1 MKTRTVLIGLAALAI
16 AGGLAWR
23 YGPALVSGHSHPPPS
38 PPAIPVTAGVADVR
52 DVPVYVQGLGTV
64 QAFNTVNVR
73 SRVDGQITKVFFK
86 EGQDVKTGDP
96 LFQIDPRPFQAALDQ
111 AKANKAKDEA
121 TLQGAQLDLQRYS
134 TLLPSGFQTRQQY
147 DQQKATVGQFQGAV
161 QADQAQIDT
170 AQLNLDYATVRSP
183 IDGRTGQRLVDIG
196 NYVQATQSMNLVTV
210 TQLKP
215 IYVSFT
221 LPQTDLDSVRQA
233 NDKSQLAVAAYG
245 QDNKTLLSQGKLTLI
260 DNQVDVATGTFHLRA
275 TFDNNDLRLWPG
287 EFVNARLVLSIK
299 KNAVT
304 VPAETVMQGPDGAY
318 VYVIKPDGTAD
329 RRAITVAMTQEGH
342 AVIDKGLS
350 VGEQVVVEGQY
361 RITQGGKL
369 QIRSG
374 PGSNNVADGSGQA
387 TSQVA
392 GSGHEPAQ

>member
-1 MKTRTVLIGLAALAI
+1 MSPGPPAVHAA
-16 AGGLAWR
+16 
-23 YGPALVSGHSHPPPS
+23 
-38 PPAIPVTAGVADVR
+38 PAIPVTAGIAEAQ
-52 DVPVYVQGLGTV
+52 DVPVYIQGLGTV

-111 AKANKAKDEA
+111 AKGTKAKDEA
-121 TLQGAQLDLQRYS
+121 SLRGAQLDLQRYS
-134 TLLPSGFQTRQQY
+134 KLMPSGFQTQQQY

-196 NYVQATQSMNLVTV
+196 NYVQATQNMNLVTV

-221 LPQTDLDSVRQA
+221 LPQTELDPVRQA
-233 NDKSQLAVAAYG
+233 DASGELAVEAYG
-245 QDNKTLLSQGKLTLI
+245 QDNKTLLSHGKLSLI

-275 TFDNNDLRLWPG
+275 TFDNIDLRLWPG
-287 EFVNARLVLSIK
+287 EFVNARLVLSTK

-304 VPAETVMQGPDGAY
+304 VPAETVMQGPQGAY
-318 VYVIKPDGTAD
+318 VYVIKPDDTAD
-329 RRAITVAMTQEGH
+329 RRPVTVAMTQEGR
-342 AVIDKGLS
+342 AIIDKGLS
-350 VGEQVVVEGQY
+350 AGEHVVVEGQY
-361 RITQGGKL
+361 RVTQGGKL
-369 QIRSG
+369 QIRGG
-374 PGSNNVADGSGQA
+374 PGSNNVAEGSTQT
-387 TSQVA
+387 TSQNA
-392 GSGHEPAQ
+392 GSGREPTQ